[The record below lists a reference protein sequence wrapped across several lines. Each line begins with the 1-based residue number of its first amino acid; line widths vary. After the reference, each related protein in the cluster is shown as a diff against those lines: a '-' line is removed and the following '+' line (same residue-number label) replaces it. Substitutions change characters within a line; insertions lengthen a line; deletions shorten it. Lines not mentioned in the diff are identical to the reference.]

1 MPRVTHILFD
11 FFGTLVTYVDRLE
24 EREFARSH
32 DLVRSLGADLSYPEF
47 LVAWSS
53 ASAHFEQLSAAD
65 HREHAMADIAQTFLG
80 KALGRAPA
88 DVEVDLLV
96 RTFLSEW
103 NEGVCPVA
111 GIADLLTGLA
121 AEYRLAVVSN
131 TQDAI
136 LVPDHLRA
144 MEVRHLFDAVTT
156 SMEVGWRKPNPRIY
170 AAALRELDLD
180 AVNAVFVGDSYIADY
195 VGPSEFGIRSFL
207 IDPQREAPVP
217 EEARLASVLELPARL
232 ERARRDGALR

>member
-1 MPRVTHILFD
+1 VPRITHILFD

-24 EREFARSH
+24 GHEFPRSH

-47 LVAWSS
+47 L
-53 ASAHFEQLSAAD
+53 AA
-65 HREHAMADIAQTFLG
+65 
-80 KALGRAPA
+80 
-88 DVEVDLLV
+88 
-96 RTFLSEW
+96 SEW
-103 NEGVCPVA
+103 NAGVCPVA

-144 MEVRHLFDAVTT
+144 MGVRHLFDAVTT
-156 SMEVGWRKPNPRIY
+156 SLEVGWRKPNPRIY
-170 AAALRELDLD
+170 AAALREFDVD

-195 VGPSEFGIRSFL
+195 VGPSVSGIRSFL
-207 IDPQREAPVP
+207 IDPRREAPVP
-217 EEARLASVLELPARL
+217 EEARLASVLDLPARL
-232 ERARRDGALR
+232 EQARGGGAVR